1 MTWGMELFNKDSS
14 PQVYG
19 SEKAGIDEWLDVKVH
34 LRHLNSRADHCLA
47 ELGQGL
53 AEVDGLSLALD
64 QGLIEAD
71 GLSLALDQALTE
83 SDGLLLALRNAG
95 FE

>member
-14 PQVYG
+14 PQVSG
-19 SEKAGIDEWLDVKVH
+19 SEQAGIDEWLDVKVH

-53 AEVDGLSLALD
+53 AE
-64 QGLIEAD
+64 AD
-71 GLSLALDQALTE
+71 GLSLALDQALIE
-83 SDGLLLALRNAG
+83 ADGLLLAFCKAG